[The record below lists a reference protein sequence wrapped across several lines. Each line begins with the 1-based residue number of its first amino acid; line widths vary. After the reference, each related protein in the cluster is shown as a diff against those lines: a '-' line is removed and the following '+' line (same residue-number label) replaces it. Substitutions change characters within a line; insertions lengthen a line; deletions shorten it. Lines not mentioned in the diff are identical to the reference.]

1 MEILKAL
8 SMGGQSSDGGLTKLR
23 RQLAKYC
30 RLLLLGVALAASFS
44 LAGTATTTQE
54 SLEYAVKGAFLFK
67 FGSFVE
73 WPSSAF
79 PNPDTPFVIGILGKD
94 PFGASLD
101 QIVQGRTVQG
111 RVVVIQRLQR
121 VEQAKDVHIL
131 FVARTE
137 MERAEQ
143 IAASLRGNSVLTVSD
158 VEQSLQAWMINLVT
172 VDNKVRFEIDED
184 LAQRAGL
191 KLSSKLLSLAKA
203 VRTKSGG

>member
-30 RLLLLGVALAASFS
+30 RLLLLGVALAASCS
-44 LAGTATTTQE
+44 LAGNAATTQE

-67 FGSFVE
+67 FGAFVE

-79 PNPDTPFVIGILGKD
+79 PNPDAPFVIGILGDD

-131 FVARTE
+131 FIARTE
-137 MERAEQ
+137 RERAEQ

-158 VEQSLQAWMINLVT
+158 VDHSPRPVGVINLVT

-184 LAQRAGL
+184 MAQRAGL
-191 KLSSKLLSLAKA
+191 KLSSKLLSLG
-203 VRTKSGG
+203 RR